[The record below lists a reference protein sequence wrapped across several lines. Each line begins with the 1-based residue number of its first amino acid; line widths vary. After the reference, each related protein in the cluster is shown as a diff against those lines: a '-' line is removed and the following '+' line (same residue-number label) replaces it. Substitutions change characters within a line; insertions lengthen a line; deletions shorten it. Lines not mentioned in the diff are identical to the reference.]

1 MIRELL
7 CHHPLPT
14 IGTYQAAGVI
24 SHDLE
29 KYFIGR
35 IGLFK
40 NQPGDQIL
48 DLADVIITIGYNPV
62 EYDPEIWNSYQTKKI
77 IHINYMPANI
87 RNTYAPTLEVIGNIA
102 LNIEKIILQLNPS
115 SAFTLPEAI
124 QKIQRINLEKIQA
137 GKNHAGPRIHPLR
150 FINDLRTLLSDEDTV
165 ISDIGSHYI
174 WLARYFYSYEPHHL
188 LFSNGQQTLGVAL
201 PWAIAARLAKSKG
214 RIISI
219 SGDGGFLFS
228 AAELETA
235 VREKIPLVHCVWC
248 DGTYNMVLEQERIKY
263 HRDSAVHFGAVDIVK
278 FAESFGAHGFKV
290 THADQLIPILKQAI
304 GINSA
309 LTHIKR

>member
-165 ISDIGSHYI
+165 ISDI
-174 WLARYFYSYEPHHL
+174 
-188 LFSNGQQTLGVAL
+188 
-201 PWAIAARLAKSKG
+201 
-214 RIISI
+214 
-219 SGDGGFLFS
+219 
-228 AAELETA
+228 
-235 VREKIPLVHCVWC
+235 
-248 DGTYNMVLEQERIKY
+248 
-263 HRDSAVHFGAVDIVK
+263 
-278 FAESFGAHGFKV
+278 
-290 THADQLIPILKQAI
+290 
-304 GINSA
+304 
-309 LTHIKR
+309 